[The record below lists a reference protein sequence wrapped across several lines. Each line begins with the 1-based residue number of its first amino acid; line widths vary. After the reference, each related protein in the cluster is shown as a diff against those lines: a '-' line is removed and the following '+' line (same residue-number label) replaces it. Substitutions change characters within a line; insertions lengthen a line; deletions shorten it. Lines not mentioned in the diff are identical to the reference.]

1 MSLKLFHLLLII
13 MTASILQGQAL
24 ANPLVGFKCKRYVSQ
39 IDRFYDLAPINYD
52 DNLLNIPYSFK
63 TPDKSQFSPYIGSKG
78 SINIG
83 GCEAR
88 NSELGTCNS
97 EYQSIGWAQG
107 ILPNGNTF
115 CTPLSTNANDLPGMG
130 PTQWSFLPLNAEGNV
145 IPATEST
152 KSGNGTG
159 IRILGKNLT
168 INAIPF
174 DIHINMK
181 CDLSSAEAR
190 GMTPNWDQTSKV
202 LSVDF
207 YHSGACGKT
216 QYSFLNS
223 LGWWKYLTLSL
234 ATFVSFLMLLFSER
248 FYKTSLAITGLT
260 MGCGVTMLLMAGLY
274 KPGDNW
280 SWYSYITLAIISII
294 GLSIG
299 YFMAVYP
306 KFGAIGNKNFFLTQ
320 NRLRV
325 CNWPHC
331 RGFTV

>member
-1 MSLKLFHLLLII
+1 MFQKLFHLLLLTL
-13 MTASILQGQAL
+13 TASILKGQAL
-24 ANPLVGFKCKRYVSQ
+24 AGPLVGFKCKRYVSQ
-39 IDRFYDLAPINYD
+39 IDRFYDLTPINSD
-52 DNLLNIPYSFK
+52 ENLLNIPYSFK
-63 TPDKSQFSPYIGSKG
+63 TLDQSQFSPHIGSKG
-78 SINIG
+78 SIIIG
-83 GCEAR
+83 SCEAR

-97 EYQSIGWAQG
+97 EYRSIGWAQG

-115 CTPLSTNANDLPGMG
+115 CTPLSTNGNDLPGMG
-130 PTQWSFLPLNAEGNV
+130 PTKWSFFPLNAEGNV
-145 IPATEST
+145 IPETEST
-152 KSGNGTG
+152 KSGNSTG

-168 INAIPF
+168 LNAIPF
-174 DIHINMK
+174 DIHLNMK
-181 CDLSSAEAR
+181 CDLSSAQAR
-190 GMTPNWDQTSKV
+190 GMTPKWDKSSKI

-234 ATFVSFLMLLFSER
+234 ATTFSALMLLFAER

-294 GLSIG
+294 GLLIG

-306 KFGAIGNKNFFLTQ
+306 RFGAIGNIFFFSKT

-325 CNWPHC
+325 GYWLNYW
-331 RGFTV
+331 GFTV